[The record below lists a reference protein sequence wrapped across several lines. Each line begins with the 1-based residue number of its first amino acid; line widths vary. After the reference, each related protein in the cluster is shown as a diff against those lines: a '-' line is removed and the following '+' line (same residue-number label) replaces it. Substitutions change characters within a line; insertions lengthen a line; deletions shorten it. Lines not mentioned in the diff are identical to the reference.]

1 MPRVIGI
8 HFPSL
13 SMIKTRILDW
23 QNLQHTLADSIC
35 WSPSPGY
42 RSTPHGQ
49 RPLHLKWI
57 KTVKNTFGF
66 SKFAWDWELSI
77 VSSSCWYHVS
87 WKGKDQNLILLSLLE
102 FWSIII
108 HSREKIE
115 YIQIRYLRSWES
127 CVSSLVICLDSDNQ
141 SPVKWVQGLNL
152 AWCKKNTRF
161 FWEFESFQL

>member
-1 MPRVIGI
+1 MDPHKPATLFVIYWELK
-8 HFPSL
+8 HLMTNTLSAVAKRKSLFLDFPELTSDKIFAKSYWNSFPIL
-13 SMIKTRILDW
+13 KHDKTRILDW

-57 KTVKNTFGF
+57 KTVKNTLGF

-77 VSSSCWYHVS
+77 VSSSCWYHIS
-87 WKGKDQNLILLSLLE
+87 WKGKDQNLILLSFLE

-108 HSREKIE
+108 HSQEKIVN
-115 YIQIRYLRSWES
+115 I
-127 CVSSLVICLDSDNQ
+127 
-141 SPVKWVQGLNL
+141 
-152 AWCKKNTRF
+152 
-161 FWEFESFQL
+161 